1 MKERLSQMPSASAS
15 APASAVAAVSDIE
28 RETILKECRTKAGKE
43 SEDIIAKKEAEMKSL
58 KRNHD
63 QTAEERAALQKKLE
77 DEKKAR
83 MDIEKQRLDL
93 QQQLRKME
101 EELMIGGEIATN
113 AAKQE
118 AALRNANQELIA
130 KKEVEASLHRRMA
143 EQEDEKLVLEEKYSS
158 LNEEVTSKTKKLKKI
173 WSKYQQAKV
182 EIKDLEHEFIDE
194 KNELL
199 ESVRDLTKQLKL
211 KIFVISKFIPPKYAL
226 LYDDVANGGRAVW
239 DEAEERW
246 KIPPLKIDEREIE
259 FIREDRRSHH
269 RPETH
274 YARQRRLVDPNPRWR
289 TEDVVDLEITMPA
302 RSTPHRDDPN
312 SVGKIRAILAMDLE
326 DDPPAKKTEGGSKH
340 REDQYLGVTDGT
352 SGKSRS
358 RRVAKENHDVAHEES
373 SRKSTRSTAP
383 EQESSRKS
391 CRPTTAV

>member
-1 MKERLSQMPSASAS
+1 
-15 APASAVAAVSDIE
+15 
-28 RETILKECRTKAGKE
+28 
-43 SEDIIAKKEAEMKSL
+43 
-58 KRNHD
+58 
-63 QTAEERAALQKKLE
+63 
-77 DEKKAR
+77 

-269 RPETH
+269 RPETD

-289 TEDVVDLEITMPA
+289 TEDVVDLEITMPT

-312 SVGKIRAILAMDLE
+312 TVGKIRAILAMDLE

-352 SGKSRS
+352 SGRSRS
-358 RRVAKENHDVAHEES
+358 RRVAKENHDVAREES